1 MTSGVGLG
9 EESFEDLL
17 GRESYFAGY
26 GQGGEVV
33 GVDLVGE
40 QLVGD
45 VERVEEAGG
54 VGFGGCR
61 LHALASGSEA
71 RIWPR
76 QRVRV
81 RSAMGSASLARWV
94 VMRMV
99 RLPATP
105 FTGATGQVRKSA
117 RSSTMCWEE
126 AASRLEKGSSRRRS
140 SGSVWRTRANE
151 VRWRMP

>member
-33 GVDLVGE
+33 GVDVVGE

-61 LHALASGSEA
+61 LPAWASGSEA
-71 RIWPR
+71 RIWPLR
-76 QRVRV
+76 RVRV

-99 RLPATP
+99 RLPP
-105 FTGATGQVRKSA
+105 PATGQVRKSA
-117 RSSTMCWEE
+117 RSSTMCCEE
-126 AASRLEKGSSRRRS
+126 PASRLEKGSSRRRS
-140 SGSVWRTRANE
+140 SGSVWRTRASE
-151 VRWRMP
+151 VR